1 MPAISLKKRT
11 TDAEKEVIN
20 MLKTALDRGVDL
32 GEVCMQFVVVI
43 DASTSME
50 NRYRNHEVQQL
61 VERVLA
67 LSLSGLDDDG
77 KIQVFFFHR
86 KAIGP
91 DVVEER
97 NYSGYVDK
105 WYNKFGLEPYTSY
118 APAIRAV
125 RKYLSKKNMLG
136 PDQPPVCVIFVT
148 DGQTSDEEKTTRELI
163 DASEEP
169 IFWCVLGLGYEPTF
183 LKKLDTMGGRRVDNV
198 SLTVVNNASG
208 EDDASFFQR
217 VLRELMLEW
226 LPAIRRLGMTRR

>member
-77 KIQVFFFHR
+77 KIQVFFSIVKPSGLMSSKSETIPATSTSGITSSVSSR
-86 KAIGP
+86 TPATRRLS
-91 DVVEER
+91 ER
-97 NYSGYVDK
+97 FAS
-105 WYNKFGLEPYTSY
+105 TSQ
-118 APAIRAV
+118 R
-125 RKYLSKKNMLG
+125 RTCLG
-136 PDQPPVCVIFVT
+136 P
-148 DGQTSDEEKTTRELI
+148 TSRLSVSYSSPTGKRAMRKRRR
-163 DASEEP
+163 AS
-169 IFWCVLGLGYEPTF
+169 
-183 LKKLDTMGGRRVDNV
+183 
-198 SLTVVNNASG
+198 
-208 EDDASFFQR
+208 
-217 VLRELMLEW
+217 
-226 LPAIRRLGMTRR
+226 